1 MIACIHYKCVFT
13 RIFFLFQCGDFIN
26 LKILEITPEIAS
38 LGATLQE
45 AEELQK
51 AHNEVLRQLQV
62 QSTHPFIP

>member
-1 MIACIHYKCVFT
+1 MYFQIHDSTINFPYL
-13 RIFFLFQCGDFIN
+13 IFLQCGDFIN
-26 LKILEITPEIAS
+26 LKILEITPDLAS

-62 QSTHPFIP
+62 NRL